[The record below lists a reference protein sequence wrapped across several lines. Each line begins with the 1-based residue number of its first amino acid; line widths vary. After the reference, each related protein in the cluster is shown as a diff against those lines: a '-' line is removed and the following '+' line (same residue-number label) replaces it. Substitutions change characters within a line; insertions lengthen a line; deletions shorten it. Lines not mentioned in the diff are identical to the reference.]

1 MNRAQ
6 RRSKT
11 QDKKVPRDFVIDYS
25 WRMILSAVGV
35 VLHAHGLSDDDI
47 CQTIVET
54 QALIDAEVD
63 GGGNAVTMIKRLEDE
78 TGIVLQRKEL

>member
-6 RRSKT
+6 RRSKAH
-11 QDKKVPRDFVIDYS
+11 QKPARDFVVDYS

-63 GGGNAVTMIKRLEDE
+63 GGGNAATMIKRLEDE
-78 TGIVLQRKEL
+78 TGICLQRKEV